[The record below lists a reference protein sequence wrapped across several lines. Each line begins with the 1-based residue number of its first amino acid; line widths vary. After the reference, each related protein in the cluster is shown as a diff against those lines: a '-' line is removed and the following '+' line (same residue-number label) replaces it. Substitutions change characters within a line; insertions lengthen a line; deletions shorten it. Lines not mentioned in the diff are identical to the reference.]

1 MAHEEHIASAFD
13 RDLETIQAQIVKMG
27 GLVEDA
33 ILKAAT
39 ALEMRDEE
47 LAKEVRAADR
57 AIDGLEEQINEE
69 AARIIALRQPI
80 AVDLRV
86 ILTVMKIAANLERIG
101 DYAKNMAK
109 RTTVLSQ
116 MTQINGATTS
126 LRRMAKEVQ
135 RMLKDVLDAFVQR
148 NPELAGEVVKRDI
161 DVDQMYN
168 ALFREFLTFM
178 MEDPRNITSCMH
190 LHFIAKNTERMGD
203 HVTNIAEQV
212 IYLITGALPDSDRPK
227 ADNTA
232 LTADADD

>member
-1 MAHEEHIASAFD
+1 MTDTHIASAFD
-13 RDLETIQAQIVKMG
+13 RDLETIQAHIMKMG

-39 ALEMRDEE
+39 ALETRDEE
-47 LAKEVRAADR
+47 LAEQVRNADR
-57 AIDGLEEQINEE
+57 AIDELEEQINEE
-69 AARIIALRQPI
+69 AARIIAIRQPA

-86 ILTVMKIAANLERIG
+86 ILCVMKIASNLERIG

-116 MTQINGATTS
+116 MGQIHGATAS
-126 LRRMAKEVQ
+126 IRRMAKEVE

-148 NPELAGEVVKRDI
+148 DAGTAREVMHRDE

-178 MEDPRNITSCMH
+178 MEDPRNITACMH

-203 HVTNIAEQV
+203 HATNIAEQV
-212 IYLITGALPDSDRPK
+212 IYLVTGEIPEDKRPKSDRTSTDPSV
-227 ADNTA
+227 APA
-232 LTADADD
+232 